1 MPTVFWVQMALGAF
15 RFSVF
20 SAAYQGFSR
29 AAAHRWAKMERVGR
43 APAHQ
48 YLGPDA
54 EEIEIEG
61 VIFPG
66 YEYSVL
72 GGNQLS
78 QMRAQAALGLPL
90 MLVDGL
96 GFVWGRWVI
105 RSVSEDQALF
115 MPDGAARRID
125 FRLSLTAYGEDAA

>member
-1 MPTVFWVQMALGAF
+1 MATVFWVQMALGAF

-29 AAAHRWAKMERVGR
+29 AASHRWAAMDRIGR

-48 YLGPDA
+48 YLGPEA
-54 EEIEIEG
+54 EEIGIEG

-66 YEYSVL
+66 YEYSLL
-72 GGNQLS
+72 GGNQIS
-78 QMRAQAALGLPL
+78 QMRAQAGLGQPL

-96 GFVWGRWVI
+96 GFVWGRWVV
-105 RSVSEDQALF
+105 RSVTEDQSVF
-115 MPDGAARRID
+115 MPDGAARRIG
-125 FRLSLTAYGEDAA
+125 FRLQLSAYGEDAA

>member
-29 AAAHRWAKMERVGR
+29 AASHRWATMDRIGR

-48 YLGPDA
+48 YLGPEA
-54 EEIEIEG
+54 EEIGIEG

-66 YEYSVL
+66 YEYALL

-78 QMRAQAALGLPL
+78 QMRAQAGLGQPL

-96 GFVWGRWVI
+96 GFVWGRWVV
-105 RSVSEDQALF
+105 RSVSEDQSVF
-115 MPDGAARRID
+115 MPDGAARRIG
-125 FRLSLTAYGEDAA
+125 FRLQLSAYGEDAA